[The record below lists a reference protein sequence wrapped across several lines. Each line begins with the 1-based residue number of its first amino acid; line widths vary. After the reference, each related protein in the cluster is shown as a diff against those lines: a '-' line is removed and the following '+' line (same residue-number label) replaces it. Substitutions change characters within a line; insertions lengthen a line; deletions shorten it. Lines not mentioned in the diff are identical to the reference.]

1 MASPWKYLGLK
12 CGLNSN
18 LGAKMMMNKLI
29 LKLAAPVLMTGVLLS
44 GIQISVVNAADVA
57 NSKDAKETKVER
69 KTKRVPTLRS
79 KVYDQ
84 LSRAQ
89 SLADAGKQAEA
100 FVVLDNVKSKAS
112 SMNSY
117 EQAMMYNF
125 YAFIHYEAENYDKAI
140 KAFENVV
147 QQQPIP
153 ETFEQA
159 TLFSLAQLHMM
170 RGNFDKTI
178 AKIEQWEVIQKNIYP
193 SKDIPAKNLVLKA
206 QAMYQKQDYLAASQ
220 YINAAVLQIE
230 TNDLGFQVDEQWYVL
245 QRAVYF
251 ELKQPENV
259 KNVLLKLVKKFEAP
273 KYWLQLAGMY
283 GELQQEEK
291 QLAIME
297 IAAQKSF
304 IATGSDMFN
313 LAQLYYYHQMPY
325 KAAAVMQQAMDAG
338 KLPEDERNLTFLAQ
352 SWNVAKETQKAI
364 PVMLAAAKLSE
375 TGELYAQLGQ
385 MYLNMDK
392 WQQAIA
398 SSQQAIEKGGL
409 RNEGMSH
416 LVIGMAQFNVG
427 EYNEALNQLA
437 KAQEYDGS
445 RGMAKQWSK
454 FVEGERKQFATFASV
469 GN

>member
-1 MASPWKYLGLK
+1 ML
-12 CGLNSN
+12 
-18 LGAKMMMNKLI
+18 MNKII
-29 LKLAAPVLMTGVLLS
+29 LKIVAPVLMTGVLVS
-44 GIQISVVNAADVA
+44 GMQVSAVIAQDV
-57 NSKDAKETKVER
+57 EVER

-89 SLADAGKQAEA
+89 GLADAGDQAEA
-100 FVVLDNVKSKAS
+100 FEVLDNVKSKAS

-117 EQAMMYNF
+117 ELAMMYNF
-125 YAFIHYEAENYDKAI
+125 YAFIHYEVENYDQAI
-140 KAFENVV
+140 AAFENVV

-170 RGNFDKTI
+170 RGNYDKTI
-178 AKIEQWEVIQKNIYP
+178 VKIEQWEAIQKNLYP

-206 QAMYQKQDYLAASQ
+206 QAMYQKQDYIAASK

-259 KNVLLKLVKKFEAP
+259 KNVLLKLVKRFEAP

-283 GELQQEEK
+283 GELEQEEK
-291 QLAIME
+291 QLAVME
-297 IAAQKSF
+297 IAEQKSF

-313 LAQLYYYHQMPY
+313 LAQLYFYHQMPY
-325 KAAAVMQQAMDAG
+325 KAAAIMQKAMDVG

-352 SWNVAKETQKAI
+352 SWNFAKETEKAI
-364 PVMLAAAKLSE
+364 PVMLAAAELSDS
-375 TGELYAQLGQ
+375 GELYAQLGQ

-392 WQQAIA
+392 WKQAVA
-398 SSQQAIEKGGL
+398 ASQQALEKGGL

-416 LVIGMAQFNVG
+416 LVIGLAQFNVG

-445 RGMAKQWSK
+445 RGMAQQWSK
-454 FVEGERKQFATFASV
+454 FVEGERNQIATYASV
-469 GN
+469 GS

>member
-1 MASPWKYLGLK
+1 
-12 CGLNSN
+12 
-18 LGAKMMMNKLI
+18 MNKII
-29 LKLAAPVLMTGVLLS
+29 LKIVAPVLMTGVLVS
-44 GIQISVVNAADVA
+44 GMQVSAVIAQDV
-57 NSKDAKETKVER
+57 EVER
-69 KTKRVPTLRS
+69 KTKRVPTLRA

-89 SLADAGKQAEA
+89 GLADAGDQAEA
-100 FVVLDNVKSKAS
+100 FEVLDNVKSKAS

-117 EQAMMYNF
+117 ELAMMYNF
-125 YAFIHYEAENYDKAI
+125 YAFIHYEVENYDQAI
-140 KAFENVV
+140 AAFENVV

-170 RGNFDKTI
+170 RGNYDKTI
-178 AKIEQWEVIQKNIYP
+178 VKIEQWEAIQKNLYP

-206 QAMYQKQDYLAASQ
+206 QAMYQKQDYIAASK

-259 KNVLLKLVKKFEAP
+259 KNVLLKLVKRFEAP

-283 GELQQEEK
+283 GELEQEEK
-291 QLAIME
+291 QLAVME
-297 IAAQKSF
+297 IAEQKSF

-325 KAAAVMQQAMDAG
+325 KAAAIMQKAMDVG

-352 SWNVAKETQKAI
+352 SWNFAKETEKAI
-364 PVMLAAAKLSE
+364 PVMLAAAELSDS
-375 TGELYAQLGQ
+375 GELYAQLGQ

-392 WQQAIA
+392 WKQAVDA
-398 SSQQAIEKGGL
+398 SQQALEKGGL

-416 LVIGMAQFNVG
+416 LVIGLAQFNVG

-445 RGMAKQWSK
+445 RGMAQQWSK
-454 FVEGERKQFATFASV
+454 FVEGERNQIATYASV
-469 GN
+469 GS

>member
-1 MASPWKYLGLK
+1 MANPWQYLGWK

-18 LGAKMMMNKLI
+18 LGAKMAINKFI
-29 LKLAAPVLMTGVLLS
+29 LKLATPVLMTAVLVS
-44 GIQISVVNAADVA
+44 GAQVSVVNAQDV
-57 NSKDAKETKVER
+57 EVER

-89 SLADAGKQAEA
+89 GLADAGNQAAA
-100 FVVLDNVKSKAS
+100 FDVLDNVKSKAS

-125 YAFIHYEAENYDKAI
+125 YAFIHYEAENHDQAI
-140 KAFENVV
+140 EAFENVV
-147 QQQPIP
+147 LQQPIP

-170 RGNFDKTI
+170 RGNYDQTI
-178 AKIEQWEVIQKNIYP
+178 TKIEQWEAIQKNLYP

-206 QAMYQKQDYLAASQ
+206 QAMYQKQDYVAASK

-259 KNVLLKLVKKFEAP
+259 KNVLLKLVKQFEAP

-283 GELQQEEK
+283 GELEQEQK
-291 QLAIME
+291 QLAVME
-297 IAAQKSF
+297 IAEQKSF
-304 IATGSDMFN
+304 VATGSDMFN

-325 KAAAVMQQAMDAG
+325 KAAAIMQKAIDVG
-338 KLPEDERNLTFLAQ
+338 KLPENERNLTFLAQ
-352 SWNVAKETQKAI
+352 SWNLAKETEKAI

-385 MYLNMDK
+385 MYLNMDQ
-392 WQQAIA
+392 WTQAITT
-398 SSQQAIEKGGL
+398 SQQAIEKGGL

-416 LVIGMAQFNVG
+416 LVIGLAQFNVG

-437 KAQEYDGS
+437 KAQEYDSS
-445 RGMAKQWSK
+445 RGMAQQWSK
-454 FVEGERKQFATFASV
+454 FVEGERKQIATYASV
-469 GN
+469 GS

>member
-1 MASPWKYLGLK
+1 MA
-12 CGLNSN
+12 
-18 LGAKMMMNKLI
+18 MNKLL
-29 LKLAAPVLMTGVLLS
+29 LKLAAPVLMTSVLLTS
-44 GIQISVVNAADVA
+44 IQLGVVYAEEA
-57 NSKDAKETKVER
+57 KVER
-69 KTKRVPTLRS
+69 KTQRVPTLRS

-89 SLADAGKQAEA
+89 SLADAGNPAEA
-100 FVVLDNVKSKAS
+100 FEVLDNVKSKAS

-125 YAFIHYEAENYDKAI
+125 YGFIHYEAENYDQAI
-140 KAFENVV
+140 AAFENVV

-170 RGNFDKTI
+170 RGNYDKTI
-178 AKIEQWEVIQKNIYP
+178 AKIEQWEAIQKNLYP
-193 SKDIPAKNLVLKA
+193 NKEIPAKNLVLKA
-206 QAMYQKQDYLAASQ
+206 QAMYQKQDYASASQ
-220 YINAAVLQIE
+220 YINAAVEQIE

-245 QRAVYF
+245 QRAIYF

-273 KYWLQLAGMY
+273 KYWIQLAGMY
-283 GELQQEEK
+283 GELEQEEK

-297 IAAQKSF
+297 IAEQKSY

-313 LAQLYYYHQMPY
+313 LAQLYYYHQLPF
-325 KAAAVMQQAMDAG
+325 KAAAVMQKAIDAG

-352 SWNVAKETQKAI
+352 SWNAAKETEKAI
-364 PVMLAAAKLSE
+364 PVMLAAAKLSD

-392 WQQAIA
+392 WSQAIA
-398 SSQQAIEKGGL
+398 ASEQAIEKGGL

-427 EYNEALNQLA
+427 EYNEALSQLA
-437 KAQEYDGS
+437 KAQEYPGS
-445 RGMAKQWSK
+445 RGMAQQWSK
-454 FVEGERKQFATFASV
+454 FVEGERKQFANYASI
-469 GN
+469 GS

>member
-1 MASPWKYLGLK
+1 MTMNTLLLK
-12 CGLNSN
+12 I
-18 LGAKMMMNKLI
+18 AV
-29 LKLAAPVLMTGVLLS
+29 PVLMT
-44 GIQISVVNAADVA
+44 SVFLAGMQVNVINAQ
-57 NSKDAKETKVER
+57 EIKVER

-89 SLADAGKQAEA
+89 GLADAGNQVEA
-100 FVVLDNVKSKAS
+100 FAVLDNVKSKAS

-125 YAFIHYEAENYDKAI
+125 YGFIHYEAQNYDQAI
-140 KAFENVV
+140 EAFENVV

-153 ETFEQA
+153 DTFEQA

-170 RGNFDKTI
+170 RGNYDQTI
-178 AKIEQWEVIQKNIYP
+178 AKIEQWEAIQKSLYP
-193 SKDIPAKNLVLKA
+193 TKDIPAKNLVLKA
-206 QAMYQKQDYLAASQ
+206 QAMYQKQDYAMASD
-220 YINAAVLQIE
+220 YINAAVEQVE

-283 GELQQEEK
+283 GELEQEEK

-297 IAAQKSF
+297 ITEQKSF

-325 KAAAVMQQAMDAG
+325 KAAAVMQRAIDAG
-338 KLPEDERNLTFLAQ
+338 KLLEDERNLTFLAQ
-352 SWNVAKETQKAI
+352 SWNLAKETEKAI
-364 PVMLAAAKLSE
+364 PVMMAAAKLAK

-392 WQQAIA
+392 WELAIA
-398 SSQQAIEKGGL
+398 ASQQAIDKGSL

-427 EYNEALNQLA
+427 EYNEALTQLA

-445 RGMAKQWSK
+445 RGMAQQWSK
-454 FVEGERKQFATFASV
+454 FVEGERKQYATFASV
-469 GN
+469 GS

>member
-1 MASPWKYLGLK
+1 ML
-12 CGLNSN
+12 
-18 LGAKMMMNKLI
+18 MNKII
-29 LKLAAPVLMTGVLLS
+29 LKIVAPVFMTGVLVS
-44 GIQISVVNAADVA
+44 GMQVSAVIAQEV
-57 NSKDAKETKVER
+57 EVER
-69 KTKRVPTLRS
+69 KTKRVPTLRA

-89 SLADAGKQAEA
+89 GLADAGNQAAA
-100 FVVLDNVKSKAS
+100 FDVLDNVKSKAS

-125 YAFIHYEAENYDKAI
+125 YAFIHYEVENYDQAI
-140 KAFENVV
+140 AAFENVV

-170 RGNFDKTI
+170 RGNYDKAI
-178 AKIEQWEVIQKNIYP
+178 VKIEQWEAIQKNLYP
-193 SKDIPAKNLVLKA
+193 STDIPAKNLVLKA
-206 QAMYQKQDYLAASQ
+206 QAMYQKQDYAAASK
-220 YINAAVLQIE
+220 YINAAVLQVE

-245 QRAVYF
+245 QRAIYF

-259 KNVLLKLVKKFEAP
+259 KNVLLKLVKRFEAP
-273 KYWLQLAGMY
+273 KYWIQLAGMY
-283 GELQQEEK
+283 GELEQEEK
-291 QLAIME
+291 QLAVME
-297 IAAQKSF
+297 IAEQKSF

-325 KAAAVMQQAMDAG
+325 KAAAIMQKAMDVG

-352 SWNVAKETQKAI
+352 SWNFAKETEKAI
-364 PVMLAAAKLSE
+364 PVMLAAAELSDS
-375 TGELYAQLGQ
+375 GELYAQLGQ

-392 WQQAIA
+392 CTQAVA
-398 SSQQAIEKGGL
+398 ASQQALEKGGL

-416 LVIGMAQFNVG
+416 LVIGLAQFNVG

-437 KAQEYDGS
+437 KAQEFDGS
-445 RGMAKQWSK
+445 RGMAQQWSK
-454 FVEGERKQFATFASV
+454 FVEGERNQIATYASV
-469 GN
+469 GS

>member
-1 MASPWKYLGLK
+1 ML
-12 CGLNSN
+12 
-18 LGAKMMMNKLI
+18 MNKII
-29 LKLAAPVLMTGVLLS
+29 LKIVAPVLMTGVLVS
-44 GIQISVVNAADVA
+44 GMQVSAVIAQEV
-57 NSKDAKETKVER
+57 EVER

-89 SLADAGKQAEA
+89 GLADAGDQAEA
-100 FVVLDNVKSKAS
+100 FEVLDNVKSKAS

-117 EQAMMYNF
+117 ELAMMYNF
-125 YAFIHYEAENYDKAI
+125 YAFIHYEVENYDQAI
-140 KAFENVV
+140 AAFENVV

-170 RGNFDKTI
+170 RGNYDKTI
-178 AKIEQWEVIQKNIYP
+178 VKIEQWEAIQKNLYP

-206 QAMYQKQDYLAASQ
+206 QAMYQKQDYIAASK

-259 KNVLLKLVKKFEAP
+259 KNVLLKLVKRFEAP

-283 GELQQEEK
+283 GELEQEEK
-291 QLAIME
+291 QLAVME
-297 IAAQKSF
+297 IAEQKSF

-325 KAAAVMQQAMDAG
+325 KAAAIMQKAMDVG

-352 SWNVAKETQKAI
+352 SWNFAKETEKAI
-364 PVMLAAAKLSE
+364 PVMLAAAELSDS
-375 TGELYAQLGQ
+375 GELYAQLGQ

-392 WQQAIA
+392 WKQAVA
-398 SSQQAIEKGGL
+398 ASQQALEKGGL

-416 LVIGMAQFNVG
+416 LVIGLAQFNVG

-445 RGMAKQWSK
+445 RGMAQQWSK
-454 FVEGERKQFATFASV
+454 FVEGERNQIATYASV
-469 GN
+469 GS

>member
-1 MASPWKYLGLK
+1 ML
-12 CGLNSN
+12 
-18 LGAKMMMNKLI
+18 MNKII
-29 LKLAAPVLMTGVLLS
+29 LKIVAPVLMTGVLVS
-44 GIQISVVNAADVA
+44 GMQVSAVIAQDV
-57 NSKDAKETKVER
+57 EVER

-89 SLADAGKQAEA
+89 GLADAGDQAEA
-100 FVVLDNVKSKAS
+100 FEVLDNVKSKSS

-117 EQAMMYNF
+117 ELAMMYNF
-125 YAFIHYEAENYDKAI
+125 YAFIHYEVENYDQAI
-140 KAFENVV
+140 AAFENVV

-170 RGNFDKTI
+170 RGNYDKTI
-178 AKIEQWEVIQKNIYP
+178 VKIEQWEAIQKNLYP

-206 QAMYQKQDYLAASQ
+206 QAMYQKQDYIAASK

-259 KNVLLKLVKKFEAP
+259 KNVLLKLVKRFEAP

-283 GELQQEEK
+283 GELEQEEK
-291 QLAIME
+291 QLAVME
-297 IAAQKSF
+297 IAEQKSF

-325 KAAAVMQQAMDAG
+325 KAAAIMQKAMDVG

-352 SWNVAKETQKAI
+352 SWNFAKETEKAI
-364 PVMLAAAKLSE
+364 PVMLAAAELSDS
-375 TGELYAQLGQ
+375 GELYAQLGQ

-392 WQQAIA
+392 WKQAVA
-398 SSQQAIEKGGL
+398 ASQQALEKGGL

-416 LVIGMAQFNVG
+416 LVIGLAQFNVG

-445 RGMAKQWSK
+445 RGMAQQWSK
-454 FVEGERKQFATFASV
+454 FVEGERNQIATYASV
-469 GN
+469 GS

>member
-1 MASPWKYLGLK
+1 MAI
-12 CGLNSN
+12 
-18 LGAKMMMNKLI
+18 NKLI
-29 LKLAAPVLMTGVLLS
+29 LKLATLLLMTSVLSSGV
-44 GIQISVVNAADVA
+44 QVSVVNAQEV
-57 NSKDAKETKVER
+57 EVER

-89 SLADAGKQAEA
+89 GLADAGNQAEA
-100 FVVLDNVKSKAS
+100 FVILDNVKSKAS

-117 EQAMMYNF
+117 ELAMMFNF
-125 YAFIHYEAENYDKAI
+125 YAFIHYEAENYDQAI
-140 KAFENVV
+140 AAFENVV

-170 RGNFDKTI
+170 RGNYDKTI
-178 AKIEQWEVIQKNIYP
+178 ANIERWEDIQKTLYP

-206 QAMYQKQDYLAASQ
+206 QAMYQKQDYATASK

-259 KNVLLKLVKKFEAP
+259 KNVLLKLVKNFEAP

-283 GELQQEEK
+283 GELEQEEK
-291 QLAIME
+291 QLAVME
-297 IAAQKSF
+297 IAEQKSF

-325 KAAAVMQQAMDAG
+325 KAAAIMQKAIDVS
-338 KLPEDERNLTFLAQ
+338 KLPENERNLTFLAQ
-352 SWNVAKETQKAI
+352 SWNLAKETEKAI

-385 MYLNMDK
+385 MYLNMDQ
-392 WQQAIA
+392 WTQAIA
-398 SSQQAIEKGGL
+398 ASQQAIEKGGL

-416 LVIGMAQFNVG
+416 LVIGLAQFNVG
-427 EYNEALNQLA
+427 EYNEALTQLA
-437 KAQEYDGS
+437 KAQEFDSS
-445 RGMAKQWSK
+445 RGMAQQWSK
-454 FVEGERKQFATFASV
+454 FVEGERNQIATYASV
-469 GN
+469 GS

>member
-1 MASPWKYLGLK
+1 MANPWQYLVWK

-18 LGAKMMMNKLI
+18 LGAKMAINKLI
-29 LKLAAPVLMTGVLLS
+29 FKLAKPVLMAAVLVS
-44 GIQISVVNAADVA
+44 GAQFSVVNAQEV
-57 NSKDAKETKVER
+57 EVER

-89 SLADAGKQAEA
+89 GLADAGNQAAA
-100 FVVLDNVKSKAS
+100 FDVLDNVKSKAS

-125 YAFIHYEAENYDKAI
+125 YAFIHYEAENHDQAI
-140 KAFENVV
+140 VAFENVV
-147 QQQPIP
+147 LQQPIP

-170 RGNFDKTI
+170 RGNYDQTI
-178 AKIEQWEVIQKNIYP
+178 TKIEQWEAIQKNLYP

-206 QAMYQKQDYLAASQ
+206 QAMYQKQDYAAASN

-259 KNVLLKLVKKFEAP
+259 KNVLLKLVKQFEAP

-283 GELQQEEK
+283 GELEQEQK
-291 QLAIME
+291 QLAVME
-297 IAAQKSF
+297 IAEQKSF
-304 IATGSDMFN
+304 VATGSDMFN

-325 KAAAVMQQAMDAG
+325 KAAAIMQKAIDVG
-338 KLPEDERNLTFLAQ
+338 KLPENERNLTFLAQ
-352 SWNVAKETQKAI
+352 SWNLAKETEKAI

-385 MYLNMDK
+385 MYLNMDQ
-392 WQQAIA
+392 WTQAITT
-398 SSQQAIEKGGL
+398 SQQAIEKGGL

-416 LVIGMAQFNVG
+416 LVIGLAQFNVG

-437 KAQEYDGS
+437 KAQQYDGS
-445 RGMAKQWSK
+445 RGMAMQWSK
-454 FVEGERKQFATFASV
+454 FVEGERKQVATYASM
-469 GN
+469 GS

>member
-1 MASPWKYLGLK
+1 MT
-12 CGLNSN
+12 
-18 LGAKMMMNKLI
+18 MNKL
-29 LKLAAPVLMTGVLLS
+29 LMKLAPVLMTGVLLS
-44 GIQISVVNAADVA
+44 SVQVNVVNAQQATLAAGKTEQTVQA
-57 NSKDAKETKVER
+57 VQVER
-69 KTKRVPTLRS
+69 KTRRVPTLRS

-89 SLADAGKQAEA
+89 SLADAGNQAEA
-100 FVVLDNVKSKAS
+100 FEVLDQVKSKHS

-125 YAFIHYEAENYDKAI
+125 YGFIHYAVENYDQAI
-140 KAFENVV
+140 VAFENVV
-147 QQQPIP
+147 LQQPIP
-153 ETFEQA
+153 KTFEQA

-178 AKIEQWEVIQKNIYP
+178 LKIEQWETIQNSLYP
-193 SKDIPAKNLVLKA
+193 NSDMPAKNLVLKA
-206 QAMYQKQDYLAASQ
+206 QAMYQKQDYAASSG
-220 YINAAVLQIE
+220 YINAAVQQVE

-259 KNVLLKLVKKFEAP
+259 KNVLLKLVKNFEAP

-283 GELQQEEK
+283 AELGQEDK
-291 QLAIME
+291 QLAVME

-304 IATGSDMFN
+304 VATGSDMFN

-325 KAAAVMQQAMDAG
+325 KAAALMQKAMHEG

-352 SWNVAKETQKAI
+352 SWNLAKETQKAI
-364 PVMLAAAKLSE
+364 PAMLAAAKLSE

-385 MYLNMDK
+385 MYLNMDN

-398 SSQQAIEKGGL
+398 ASQQAIEKGGL
-409 RNEGMSH
+409 RNGGMSH

-454 FVEGERKQFATFASV
+454 FVEGERKQIATYASV

>member
-1 MASPWKYLGLK
+1 MANPWQYLVWK

-18 LGAKMMMNKLI
+18 LGAKMAINKLI
-29 LKLAAPVLMTGVLLS
+29 LKLATPVLMTAVFLS
-44 GIQISVVNAADVA
+44 GVQVNFVNAQKV
-57 NSKDAKETKVER
+57 EVER

-89 SLADAGKQAEA
+89 SLADAGNQAEA
-100 FVVLDNVKSKAS
+100 FDILNNVKSKAS

-117 EQAMMYNF
+117 ELAMMFNF
-125 YAFIHYEAENYDKAI
+125 YAFIHYEAENYDQAI
-140 KAFENVV
+140 AAFENVV

-170 RGNFDKTI
+170 RGNYDKTI
-178 AKIEQWEVIQKNIYP
+178 ANIEQWEDIQKTLYP

-206 QAMYQKQDYLAASQ
+206 QAMYQKQDYVTASK

-259 KNVLLKLVKKFEAP
+259 KNVLLKLVKNFEAP

-283 GELQQEEK
+283 GELEQEEK
-291 QLAIME
+291 QLAVME
-297 IAAQKSF
+297 IAEQKSF

-325 KAAAVMQQAMDAG
+325 KAASIMQKAIDVS
-338 KLPEDERNLTFLAQ
+338 KLPENERNLTFLAQ
-352 SWNVAKETQKAI
+352 SWNLAKETEKAI

-385 MYLNMDK
+385 MYLNMDQ
-392 WQQAIA
+392 WTQAIA
-398 SSQQAIEKGGL
+398 ASQQAIEKGGL

-416 LVIGMAQFNVG
+416 LVIGLAQFNVG
-427 EYNEALNQLA
+427 EYNEALTQLA
-437 KAQEYDGS
+437 KAQEFDSS
-445 RGMAKQWSK
+445 RGMAQQWSK
-454 FVEGERKQFATFASV
+454 FVEGERKQVATYASV
-469 GN
+469 GS

>member
-1 MASPWKYLGLK
+1 ML
-12 CGLNSN
+12 
-18 LGAKMMMNKLI
+18 MNKII
-29 LKLAAPVLMTGVLLS
+29 LKIVAPVLMTGVLVS
-44 GIQISVVNAADVA
+44 GMQVSTVIAQEV
-57 NSKDAKETKVER
+57 EVER

-89 SLADAGKQAEA
+89 GLADAGDQAEA
-100 FVVLDNVKSKAS
+100 FEVLDNVKSKAS

-117 EQAMMYNF
+117 ELAMMYNF
-125 YAFIHYEAENYDKAI
+125 YAFIHYEVENYDQAI
-140 KAFENVV
+140 AAFENVV

-170 RGNFDKTI
+170 RGNYDKTI
-178 AKIEQWEVIQKNIYP
+178 VKIEQWEAIQKNLYP

-206 QAMYQKQDYLAASQ
+206 QAMYQKQDYIAASK
-220 YINAAVLQIE
+220 YINAAVLQME

-259 KNVLLKLVKKFEAP
+259 KNVLLKLVKRFEAP

-283 GELQQEEK
+283 GELEQEEK
-291 QLAIME
+291 QLAVME
-297 IAAQKSF
+297 IAEQKSF

-325 KAAAVMQQAMDAG
+325 KAAAIMQKAMDVG

-352 SWNVAKETQKAI
+352 SWNFAKETEKAI
-364 PVMLAAAKLSE
+364 PVMLAAAELSDS
-375 TGELYAQLGQ
+375 GELYAQLGQ

-392 WQQAIA
+392 WKQAVA
-398 SSQQAIEKGGL
+398 ASQQALEKGGL

-416 LVIGMAQFNVG
+416 LVIGLAQFNVG

-445 RGMAKQWSK
+445 RGMAQQWSK
-454 FVEGERKQFATFASV
+454 FVEGERNQIATYASV
-469 GN
+469 GS

>member
-1 MASPWKYLGLK
+1 ML
-12 CGLNSN
+12 
-18 LGAKMMMNKLI
+18 MNKII
-29 LKLAAPVLMTGVLLS
+29 LKIVAPVLMTGVLVS
-44 GIQISVVNAADVA
+44 GMQVSAVIAQEV
-57 NSKDAKETKVER
+57 EVER
-69 KTKRVPTLRS
+69 KTKRVPTLRA

-89 SLADAGKQAEA
+89 GLADAGDQAEA
-100 FVVLDNVKSKAS
+100 FEVLDNVKSKAS

-117 EQAMMYNF
+117 ELAMMYNF
-125 YAFIHYEAENYDKAI
+125 YAFIHYEVENYDQAI
-140 KAFENVV
+140 AAFENVV

-170 RGNFDKTI
+170 RGNYDKAI
-178 AKIEQWEVIQKNIYP
+178 VKIEQWEAIQKNLYP
-193 SKDIPAKNLVLKA
+193 STDIPAKNLVLKA
-206 QAMYQKQDYLAASQ
+206 QAMYQKQDYAAASK
-220 YINAAVLQIE
+220 YINAAVLQVE

-245 QRAVYF
+245 QRAIYF

-273 KYWLQLAGMY
+273 KYWIQLAGMY
-283 GELQQEEK
+283 GELEQEQK
-291 QLAIME
+291 QLAVME
-297 IAAQKSF
+297 IAEQKSF

-325 KAAAVMQQAMDAG
+325 KAAAIMQKAMDVG

-352 SWNVAKETQKAI
+352 SWNFAKETEKAI
-364 PVMLAAAKLSE
+364 PVMLAAAELSDS
-375 TGELYAQLGQ
+375 GELYAQLGQ

-392 WQQAIA
+392 WKQAVDA
-398 SSQQAIEKGGL
+398 SQQALEKGGL

-416 LVIGMAQFNVG
+416 LVIGLAQFNVG

-445 RGMAKQWSK
+445 RGMAQQWSK
-454 FVEGERKQFATFASV
+454 FVEGERNQIATYASV
-469 GN
+469 GS

>member
-1 MASPWKYLGLK
+1 
-12 CGLNSN
+12 
-18 LGAKMMMNKLI
+18 MNKL
-29 LKLAAPVLMTGVLLS
+29 LTKLAPVLMTGVLMC
-44 GIQISVVNAADVA
+44 GVQIGVA
-57 NSKDAKETKVER
+57 NAQEQAKQGERGEQGEQGEQGERETR
-69 KTKRVPTLRS
+69 RVPTLRS

-89 SLADAGKQAEA
+89 SLADAGNQAEA
-100 FVVLDNVKSKAS
+100 FEVLDQVKSKDS

-125 YAFIHYEAENYDKAI
+125 YGFIHYEAENYDQAI
-140 KAFENVV
+140 AAFENVV
-147 QQQPIP
+147 LQQPIP
-153 ETFEQA
+153 KTFEQA

-170 RGNFDKTI
+170 RGHFDKTI
-178 AKIEQWEVIQKNIYP
+178 LKIEQWETIQKSLYP
-193 SKDIPAKNLVLKA
+193 DADIPAKNLVLKA
-206 QAMYQKQDYLAASQ
+206 QAMYQKQDYAASSD
-220 YINAAVLQIE
+220 YINAAVEQVE
-230 TNDLGFQVDEQWYVL
+230 TSNLGFQVDEQWYVL

-251 ELKQPENV
+251 ELKQPEHV
-259 KNVLLKLVKKFEAP
+259 KNVLLKLIKSFEAP

-283 GELQQEEK
+283 GELGQEEN

-304 IATGSDMFN
+304 VASGSDMFN

-325 KAAAVMQQAMDAG
+325 KAAALMQKAMHEG
-338 KLPEDERNLTFLAQ
+338 KLSEDERNLTFLAQ
-352 SWNVAKETQKAI
+352 SWNLAKETQKAI

-392 WQQAIA
+392 WEQAIVA
-398 SSQQAIEKGGL
+398 SQQAIEKGGL

-437 KAQEYDGS
+437 KAQQYDGS
-445 RGMAKQWSK
+445 RGMAMQWSK
-454 FVEGERKQFATFASV
+454 FVEGERKQVATYASM
-469 GN
+469 GS

>member
-1 MASPWKYLGLK
+1 MANPWKYLGWK
-12 CGLNSN
+12 CGLNLN
-18 LGAKMMMNKLI
+18 LGAKMSMNKII
-29 LKLAAPVLMTGVLLS
+29 LKLVVPVLMTGVLIS
-44 GIQISVVNAADVA
+44 GMQVSAVNAQEVV
-57 NSKDAKETKVER
+57 VER

-89 SLADAGKQAEA
+89 GLADAGNQAEA
-100 FVVLDNVKSKAS
+100 FEVLDNVKSKAS

-117 EQAMMYNF
+117 ELAMMYNF
-125 YAFIHYEAENYDKAI
+125 YAFIHYEVENYDQAI
-140 KAFENVV
+140 AAFENVV

-170 RGNFDKTI
+170 RGNYDKTI
-178 AKIEQWEVIQKNIYP
+178 VKIEQWEAIQKNLYP

-206 QAMYQKQDYLAASQ
+206 QAMYQKQDYIAASK

-259 KNVLLKLVKKFEAP
+259 KNVLLKLVKRFEAP

-283 GELQQEEK
+283 GELEQEEK
-291 QLAIME
+291 QLAVME
-297 IAAQKSF
+297 IAEQKSF

-325 KAAAVMQQAMDAG
+325 KAAAIMQKAMDVG

-352 SWNVAKETQKAI
+352 SWNFAKETEKAI
-364 PVMLAAAKLSE
+364 PVMLAAAELSDS
-375 TGELYAQLGQ
+375 GELYAQLGQ

-392 WQQAIA
+392 WKQAVA
-398 SSQQAIEKGGL
+398 ASQQALEKGGL

-416 LVIGMAQFNVG
+416 LVIGLAQFNVG

-445 RGMAKQWSK
+445 RGMAQQWSK
-454 FVEGERKQFATFASV
+454 FVEGERNQIATYASV
-469 GN
+469 GS

>member
-1 MASPWKYLGLK
+1 
-12 CGLNSN
+12 
-18 LGAKMMMNKLI
+18 
-29 LKLAAPVLMTGVLLS
+29 
-44 GIQISVVNAADVA
+44 
-57 NSKDAKETKVER
+57 
-69 KTKRVPTLRS
+69 
-79 KVYDQ
+79 
-84 LSRAQ
+84 
-89 SLADAGKQAEA
+89 
-100 FVVLDNVKSKAS
+100 
-112 SMNSY
+112 
-117 EQAMMYNF
+117 
-125 YAFIHYEAENYDKAI
+125 
-140 KAFENVV
+140 
-147 QQQPIP
+147 
-153 ETFEQA
+153 
-159 TLFSLAQLHMM
+159 MM

-178 AKIEQWEVIQKNIYP
+178 AKIEQWEVIQKNLYP

-206 QAMYQKQDYLAASQ
+206 QAMYQKQDYVAASQ

-230 TNDLGFQVDEQWYVL
+230 SNDLGFQVDEQWYVL

-304 IATGSDMFN
+304 IASGTDMFN

-325 KAAAVMQQAMDAG
+325 KAAAVMQKAMHAG

-352 SWNVAKETQKAI
+352 SWNFAKETQKAI

-454 FVEGERKQFATFASV
+454 FVEGERKQFAMFASV
-469 GN
+469 GS

>member
-1 MASPWKYLGLK
+1 M
-12 CGLNSN
+12 
-18 LGAKMMMNKLI
+18 KL
-29 LKLAAPVLMTGVLLS
+29 APVLMTGVLLS
-44 GIQISVVNAADVA
+44 SVQVNVVNAQQATLAAGKTEQTVQA
-57 NSKDAKETKVER
+57 VQVER
-69 KTKRVPTLRS
+69 KTRRVPTLRS

-89 SLADAGKQAEA
+89 SLADAGNQAEA
-100 FVVLDNVKSKAS
+100 FEVLDQVKSKHS

-125 YAFIHYEAENYDKAI
+125 YGFIHYAVENYDQAI
-140 KAFENVV
+140 VAFENVV
-147 QQQPIP
+147 LQQPIP
-153 ETFEQA
+153 KTFEQA

-178 AKIEQWEVIQKNIYP
+178 LKIEQWETIQNSLYP
-193 SKDIPAKNLVLKA
+193 NSDMPAKNLVLKA
-206 QAMYQKQDYLAASQ
+206 QAMYQKQDYAASSG
-220 YINAAVLQIE
+220 YINAAVQQVE

-259 KNVLLKLVKKFEAP
+259 KNVLLKLVKNFEAP

-283 GELQQEEK
+283 AELGQEDK
-291 QLAIME
+291 QLAVME

-304 IATGSDMFN
+304 VATGSDMFN

-325 KAAAVMQQAMDAG
+325 KAAALMQKAMHEG

-352 SWNVAKETQKAI
+352 SWNLAKETQKAI
-364 PVMLAAAKLSE
+364 PAMLAAAKLSE

-385 MYLNMDK
+385 MYLNMDN

-398 SSQQAIEKGGL
+398 ASQQAIEKGGL
-409 RNEGMSH
+409 RNGGMSH

-454 FVEGERKQFATFASV
+454 FVEGERKQIATYASV

>member
-1 MASPWKYLGLK
+1 MANLWKYLGWK

-18 LGAKMMMNKLI
+18 LGAKMAMNKLL
-29 LKLAAPVLMTGVLLS
+29 LKLAAPVLMTSVLLTS
-44 GIQISVVNAADVA
+44 IQLGVVYAEEA
-57 NSKDAKETKVER
+57 KVER
-69 KTKRVPTLRS
+69 KTQRVPTLRS

-89 SLADAGKQAEA
+89 SLADAGNPAEA
-100 FVVLDNVKSKAS
+100 FEVLDNVKSKAS

-125 YAFIHYEAENYDKAI
+125 YGFIHYEAENYDQAI
-140 KAFENVV
+140 AAFENVV

-170 RGNFDKTI
+170 RGNYDKTI
-178 AKIEQWEVIQKNIYP
+178 AKIEQWEAIQKNLYP
-193 SKDIPAKNLVLKA
+193 NKEIPAKNLVLKA
-206 QAMYQKQDYLAASQ
+206 QAMYQKQDYASASQ
-220 YINAAVLQIE
+220 YINAAVEQIE

-245 QRAVYF
+245 QRAIYF

-273 KYWLQLAGMY
+273 KYWIQLAGMY
-283 GELQQEEK
+283 GELEQEEK

-297 IAAQKSF
+297 IAEQKSY

-313 LAQLYYYHQMPY
+313 LAQLYYYHQLPF
-325 KAAAVMQQAMDAG
+325 KAAAVMQKAIDAG

-352 SWNVAKETQKAI
+352 SWNAAKETEKAI
-364 PVMLAAAKLSE
+364 PVMLAAAKLSD

-392 WQQAIA
+392 WSQAIA
-398 SSQQAIEKGGL
+398 ASEQAIEKGGL

-427 EYNEALNQLA
+427 EYNEALSQLA
-437 KAQEYDGS
+437 KAQEYPGS
-445 RGMAKQWSK
+445 RGMAQQWSK
-454 FVEGERKQFATFASV
+454 FVEGERKQFANYASI
-469 GN
+469 GS

>member
-1 MASPWKYLGLK
+1 MANPWKYQGWK

-18 LGAKMMMNKLI
+18 LGVKMAMNKLL
-29 LKLAAPVLMTGVLLS
+29 LKLAAPVLMTSVF
-44 GIQISVVNAADVA
+44 IAAVQISVVHAEEA
-57 NSKDAKETKVER
+57 KVER

-89 SLADAGKQAEA
+89 GLADAGNQAEA
-100 FVVLDNVKSKAS
+100 FEVLENVKSKVS

-125 YAFIHYEAENYDKAI
+125 YGFIHYEAENYDLAI
-140 KAFENVV
+140 AAFENVV
-147 QQQPIP
+147 KQQPIP

-170 RGNFDKTI
+170 RGNYDQTI
-178 AKIEQWEVIQKNIYP
+178 AKIEQWEAIQKDLYP
-193 SKDIPAKNLVLKA
+193 SKEIPAKNLVLKA
-206 QAMYQKQDYLAASQ
+206 QAMYQKQDYAAASE
-220 YINAAVLQIE
+220 YINAAVEQVE
-230 TNDLGFQVDEQWYVL
+230 SNDLGFQVDEQWYVL
-245 QRAVYF
+245 QRAIYF

-273 KYWLQLAGMY
+273 KYWIQLAGMY
-283 GELQQEEK
+283 GELEQEQK

-297 IAAQKSF
+297 IAEQKSY

-313 LAQLYYYHQMPY
+313 LAQLYYYHQLPY
-325 KAAAVMQQAMDAG
+325 KAAAVMQKAIDAG

-352 SWNVAKETQKAI
+352 SWNSAKETEKAI
-364 PVMLAAAKLSE
+364 PVMIAAAKLST

-392 WQQAIA
+392 WSEAIA
-398 SSQQAIEKGGL
+398 ASQQAIEKGGL

-416 LVIGMAQFNVG
+416 LVIGMAKFNVG

-454 FVEGERKQFATFASV
+454 FVEGERKQYATYASV
-469 GN
+469 GS

>member
-1 MASPWKYLGLK
+1 
-12 CGLNSN
+12 
-18 LGAKMMMNKLI
+18 
-29 LKLAAPVLMTGVLLS
+29 MTGLLLS
-44 GIQISVVNAADVA
+44 GIKISMVNAQEKQEEQVEQVEQ
-57 NSKDAKETKVER
+57 KQIER

-89 SLADAGKQAEA
+89 SLADAGHRTEA
-100 FVVLDNVKSKAS
+100 FEVLEQVKSKDS

-117 EQAMMYNF
+117 EQAMLYNF
-125 YAFIHYEAENYDKAI
+125 YGFIHYEAENYDQAI
-140 KAFENVV
+140 TAFENVV
-147 QQQPIP
+147 LQQPIP

-178 AKIEQWEVIQKNIYP
+178 LKIEQWETIQKSLYP
-193 SKDIPAKNLVLKA
+193 SKDMPAKNLVLKA
-206 QAMYQKQDYLAASQ
+206 QAMYQKQDYAASSD
-220 YINAAVLQIE
+220 YINAAVKQVE

-259 KNVLLKLVKKFEAP
+259 KNVLLKLVKNFEAP

-283 GELQQEEK
+283 GELGQEEK
-291 QLAIME
+291 QLAVME

-304 IATGSDMFN
+304 VASGSDMFN

-325 KAAAVMQQAMDAG
+325 KAAALMQKAMHEG
-338 KLPEDERNLTFLAQ
+338 NLPEDERNLTFLAQ
-352 SWNVAKETQKAI
+352 SWNLAKETYKAI
-364 PVMLAAAKLSE
+364 PVMLAAAKLSK

-385 MYLNMDK
+385 MYLHMDK
-392 WQQAIA
+392 WEQAITA
-398 SSQQAIEKGGL
+398 SRQAIEKGGL
-409 RNEGMSH
+409 RNGGMSH

-437 KAQEYDGS
+437 KAQKYDGS

-454 FVEGERKQFATFASV
+454 FVEGERKQIPTYASV

>member
-1 MASPWKYLGLK
+1 MAI
-12 CGLNSN
+12 
-18 LGAKMMMNKLI
+18 NKLI
-29 LKLAAPVLMTGVLLS
+29 LKLATPVLMTAVLLS
-44 GIQISVVNAADVA
+44 GVQVNVVNAQEV
-57 NSKDAKETKVER
+57 EVER

-89 SLADAGKQAEA
+89 SLADAGNQAEA
-100 FVVLDNVKSKAS
+100 FDILNNVKSKAS

-117 EQAMMYNF
+117 ELAMMFKF
-125 YAFIHYEAENYDKAI
+125 YAFILYEAENYDQAI
-140 KAFENVV
+140 VAFENVV

-170 RGNFDKTI
+170 RGNYDKTI
-178 AKIEQWEVIQKNIYP
+178 ANIEQWEDIQKTLYP

-206 QAMYQKQDYLAASQ
+206 QAMYQKQDYATASK

-259 KNVLLKLVKKFEAP
+259 KNVLLKLVKNFEAP

-283 GELQQEEK
+283 GELEQEEK
-291 QLAIME
+291 QLAVME
-297 IAAQKSF
+297 IAEQKSF

-325 KAAAVMQQAMDAG
+325 KAAAIMQKAIDVN
-338 KLPEDERNLTFLAQ
+338 KLPENERNLTFLAQ
-352 SWNVAKETQKAI
+352 SWNLAKETEKAI

-385 MYLNMDK
+385 MYLNMDQ
-392 WQQAIA
+392 WTQAIA
-398 SSQQAIEKGGL
+398 ASQQAIEKGGL

-416 LVIGMAQFNVG
+416 LVIGLAQFNVG
-427 EYNEALNQLA
+427 EYNEALTQLA
-437 KAQEYDGS
+437 KAQEFDSS
-445 RGMAKQWSK
+445 RGMAQQWSK
-454 FVEGERKQFATFASV
+454 FVEGERRQIATYASV
-469 GN
+469 GS

>member
-1 MASPWKYLGLK
+1 MA
-12 CGLNSN
+12 
-18 LGAKMMMNKLI
+18 MHKLL
-29 LKLAAPVLMTGVLLS
+29 LKLAAPVLMTSVLLTS
-44 GIQISVVNAADVA
+44 IQTSVVNAEQV
-57 NSKDAKETKVER
+57 KVER

-89 SLADAGKQAEA
+89 GLADAGNQVEA
-100 FVVLDNVKSKAS
+100 FAVLDKVKSKAS

-125 YAFIHYEAENYDKAI
+125 YAFIHYEAENYDQAI
-140 KAFENVV
+140 AAFESVV

-170 RGNFDKTI
+170 RGNYDKTI
-178 AKIEQWEVIQKNIYP
+178 AKIEQWEAIQKSLYP
-193 SKDIPAKNLVLKA
+193 TKDIPAKNLVLKA
-206 QAMYQKQDYLAASQ
+206 QAMYQKQDYAVASE
-220 YINAAVLQIE
+220 YINAAVEQVE
-230 TNDLGFQVDEQWYVL
+230 SNNLGFQVDEQWYVL

-283 GELQQEEK
+283 GELEQEQK
-291 QLAIME
+291 QLAVME
-297 IAAQKSF
+297 IAEQKSI
-304 IATGSDMFN
+304 IASGSDMFN

-325 KAAAVMQQAMDAG
+325 KAAAVIQKAMDAG
-338 KLPEDERNLTFLAQ
+338 KLIEDERNLTFLGQ
-352 SWNVAKETQKAI
+352 SWNAAKETEKAI
-364 PVMLAAAKLSE
+364 PVMLAAAKLSK

-392 WQQAIA
+392 WDLAITA
-398 SSQQAIEKGGL
+398 SQQALEKGGL

-427 EYNEALNQLA
+427 AYNEALNQLA

-445 RGMAKQWSK
+445 RGMAQQWSK
-454 FVEGERKQFATFASV
+454 FVEGERKQYASFASV
-469 GN
+469 GS

>member
-1 MASPWKYLGLK
+1 MAI
-12 CGLNSN
+12 
-18 LGAKMMMNKLI
+18 NKLI
-29 LKLAAPVLMTGVLLS
+29 LKLAIPLLMTAVLLS
-44 GIQISVVNAADVA
+44 GVQVSVVNAQEV
-57 NSKDAKETKVER
+57 EVER

-89 SLADAGKQAEA
+89 GLADVGNQAEA
-100 FVVLDNVKSKAS
+100 FDILDNVKSKAS

-117 EQAMMYNF
+117 ELAMMFNF
-125 YAFIHYEAENYDKAI
+125 YAFIHYEAENYDQAI
-140 KAFENVV
+140 AAFENVV

-170 RGNFDKTI
+170 RGNYDKTI
-178 AKIEQWEVIQKNIYP
+178 ANIERWEDIQKTLYP

-206 QAMYQKQDYLAASQ
+206 QAMYQKQDYATASK

-259 KNVLLKLVKKFEAP
+259 KNVLLKLVKNFEAP

-283 GELQQEEK
+283 GELEQEEK
-291 QLAIME
+291 QLAVME
-297 IAAQKSF
+297 IAEQKSF

-325 KAAAVMQQAMDAG
+325 KAAAIMQKAIDVS
-338 KLPEDERNLTFLAQ
+338 KLPENERNLTFLAQ
-352 SWNVAKETQKAI
+352 SWNLAKETEKAI

-385 MYLNMDK
+385 MYLNMDQ
-392 WQQAIA
+392 WTQAIA
-398 SSQQAIEKGGL
+398 ASQQAIEKGGL

-416 LVIGMAQFNVG
+416 LVIGLAQFNVG
-427 EYNEALNQLA
+427 EYNEALTQLA
-437 KAQEYDGS
+437 KAQEFDSS
-445 RGMAKQWSK
+445 RGMAQQWSK
-454 FVEGERKQFATFASV
+454 FVEGERKQIATYASV
-469 GN
+469 GS

>member
-1 MASPWKYLGLK
+1 ML
-12 CGLNSN
+12 
-18 LGAKMMMNKLI
+18 MNKII
-29 LKLAAPVLMTGVLLS
+29 LKIVAPVLMTGVLVS
-44 GIQISVVNAADVA
+44 GMQVSAVIAQEV
-57 NSKDAKETKVER
+57 EVER
-69 KTKRVPTLRS
+69 KTKRVPTLRA

-89 SLADAGKQAEA
+89 GLADAGDQAEA
-100 FVVLDNVKSKAS
+100 FEVLDNVKSKAS

-117 EQAMMYNF
+117 ELAMMYNF
-125 YAFIHYEAENYDKAI
+125 YAFIHYEVENYDQAI
-140 KAFENVV
+140 AAFENVV

-170 RGNFDKTI
+170 RGNYDKAI
-178 AKIEQWEVIQKNIYP
+178 VKIEQWEAIQKNLYP
-193 SKDIPAKNLVLKA
+193 STDIPAKNLVLKD
-206 QAMYQKQDYLAASQ
+206 QAMYQKQDYAAASK
-220 YINAAVLQIE
+220 YINAAVLQVE

-245 QRAVYF
+245 QRAIYF

-273 KYWLQLAGMY
+273 KYWIQLAGMY
-283 GELQQEEK
+283 GELEQEQK
-291 QLAIME
+291 QLAVME
-297 IAAQKSF
+297 IAEQKSF

-325 KAAAVMQQAMDAG
+325 KAAAIMQKAMDVG

-352 SWNVAKETQKAI
+352 SWNFAKETEKAI
-364 PVMLAAAKLSE
+364 PVMLAAAELSDS
-375 TGELYAQLGQ
+375 GELYAQLGQ

-392 WQQAIA
+392 WKQAVA
-398 SSQQAIEKGGL
+398 ASQQALEKGGL

-416 LVIGMAQFNVG
+416 LVIGLAQFNVG

-445 RGMAKQWSK
+445 RGMAQQWSK
-454 FVEGERKQFATFASV
+454 FVEGERNQIATYASV
-469 GN
+469 GS

>member
-1 MASPWKYLGLK
+1 MV
-12 CGLNSN
+12 
-18 LGAKMMMNKLI
+18 MNTLI
-29 LKLAAPVLMTGVLLS
+29 LKLVAPVLITGVLFS
-44 GIQISVVNAADVA
+44 GMQVSVVNAQ
-57 NSKDAKETKVER
+57 ETNVER

-89 SLADAGKQAEA
+89 GLADADNQVEA
-100 FVVLDNVKSKAS
+100 FDVLDQVKSKVS

-125 YAFIHYEAENYDKAI
+125 YAFIHYEAENYDQAI
-140 KAFENVV
+140 EAFENVV

-153 ETFEQA
+153 ESFEQA
-159 TLFSLAQLHMM
+159 TLISLAQLYMM
-170 RGNFDKTI
+170 RGSYDKTI
-178 AKIEQWEVIQKNIYP
+178 AKIEEWEVIQKDLYP
-193 SKDIPAKNLVLKA
+193 SKDIPPKNLVLKA
-206 QAMYQKQDYLAASQ
+206 QAMYQKQDYAAASN

-283 GELQQEEK
+283 GELEQEEK
-291 QLAIME
+291 QLAVME
-297 IAAQKSF
+297 IAEQKSF
-304 IATGSDMFN
+304 VATGSDMFN

-325 KAAAVMQQAMDAG
+325 KAAAVMQRAIDAG

-352 SWNVAKETQKAI
+352 SWNSAKETEKSI
-364 PVMLAAAKLSE
+364 PVMLAAAKLSD

-385 MYLNMDK
+385 MYLSMDN
-392 WQQAIA
+392 WEQAIA
-398 SSQQAIEKGGL
+398 VSQQAIEKGGL

-454 FVEGERKQFATFASV
+454 FVEGERKQYASFASV
-469 GN
+469 GI

>member
-1 MASPWKYLGLK
+1 MT
-12 CGLNSN
+12 
-18 LGAKMMMNKLI
+18 MNKLL
-29 LKLAAPVLMTGVLLS
+29 LKIATPVVMTGVLLS
-44 GIQISVVNAADVA
+44 GMQSNAVYAQDA
-57 NSKDAKETKVER
+57 NGTQETKVER

-89 SLADAGKQAEA
+89 GLADAGNQGEA
-100 FVVLDNVKSKAS
+100 FSVLDNVKSKVN

-125 YAFIHYEAENYDKAI
+125 YGFIHYEAENYDQAI
-140 KAFENVV
+140 EAFENVV

-170 RGNFDKTI
+170 RGSYDQTI
-178 AKIEQWEVIQKNIYP
+178 AKIEQWEAIQKALYP

-206 QAMYQKQDYLAASQ
+206 QAMYQKQDYKAASG
-220 YINAAVLQIE
+220 YINAAVEQVE

-283 GELQQEEK
+283 GELGQEEK

-297 IAAQKSF
+297 IAEQQSYV
-304 IATGSDMFN
+304 ATGSDMFN

-325 KAAAVMQQAMDAG
+325 KSAAVMEKAINTG
-338 KLPEDERNLTFLAQ
+338 KLSEDERNLTFLAQ
-352 SWNVAKETQKAI
+352 SWILAKETDKAI
-364 PVMLAAAKLSE
+364 PVMLAAAKLSK

-392 WQQAIA
+392 WDLAIA
-398 SSQQAIEKGGL
+398 ASQQAIEKGSL

-427 EYNEALNQLA
+427 EYNEALSRLA

-445 RGMAKQWSK
+445 RGMAQQWSK
-454 FVEGERKQFATFASV
+454 FVEGERKQIATYASV